1 LLVTVKTA
9 TLPKVL
15 KNMITRRNVRIKVM
29 QAMYKMVQ
37 TAPDDKQKFALQDI
51 QQAFSKTKDLYF
63 FVTKILVELTSYV
76 EKDAKLKAGKHLPS
90 VADLSINTKLASN
103 TLILKIKESAD
114 YQTYNKAARFNNI
127 TDNDFFKKLYLDLIA
142 TTAYQEYI
150 NTSNID
156 IQQDKKILLFIVSD
170 IIFPNEHFEDIME
183 SYFNNWDDDNDM
195 VRTLLI
201 AQLNKPEKYSVEQLI
216 GKEKNDFGLLLCKT
230 FIEKVQY
237 CEELFVPKLKNWD
250 EGRIAVLDRI
260 IITLGLCELLYFET
274 IPAKVTI
281 NEYIDLAKEYSTK
294 QSGQFINGILD
305 GLHKELDAANKLN
318 KKPLIKN

>member
-1 LLVTVKTA
+1 
-9 TLPKVL
+9 
-15 KNMITRRNVRIKVM
+15 MITRRNVRIKVM

-37 TAPDDKQKFALQDI
+37 TEPDDKQKFALHDI
-51 QQAFSKTKDLYF
+51 QQAFGKTKDLYF
-63 FVTKILVELTSYV
+63 FVTKILLELASYV
-76 EKDAKLKAGKHLPS
+76 EKDAKFKAGKHLPTA
-90 VADLSINTKLASN
+90 ADLSINTKLAGN
-103 TLILKIKESAD
+103 DIVWKIKESVD
-114 YQTYNKAARFNNI
+114 YQTYNKAVRFNNI
-127 TDNDFFKKLYLDLIA
+127 TDNDFTKKLYLELID
-142 TTAYQEYI
+142 TPTYQEYI
-150 NTSNID
+150 NTPTRD
-156 IQQDKKILLFIVSD
+156 IQQDRKILLFMLSD
-170 IIFPNEHFEDIME
+170 IIFPNEYVEDTLE

-201 AQLNKPEKYSVEQLI
+201 AQINKPEKYTIEQLI
-216 GKEKNDFGLLLCKT
+216 GKEKNEFGLSLCKT
-230 FIEKVQY
+230 FIDKVEY

-305 GLHKELDAANKLN
+305 GLHKELDAANKLH